1 VSSVENTSAVTLSC
15 SGACCWGVFGLP
27 PRFLYVAI
35 IKYYGCKNKI
45 FIPIRLAAKMFILDA
60 Y

>member
-15 SGACCWGVFGLP
+15 SGACCWGIFGLP

-35 IKYYGCKNKI
+35 LKCYGRKNKI
-45 FIPIRLAAKMFILDA
+45 FIPILLAAKMFILDA

>member
-1 VSSVENTSAVTLSC
+1 
-15 SGACCWGVFGLP
+15 LP